1 MPRTIGDWTRDK
13 LKVLEDY
20 LPAYLGATT
29 PALERIYVDGF
40 AGPGTNILQ
49 GQDRVIDGS
58 PLIALSARA
67 VSGTRFSRLYFIEK
81 DPDLAAE
88 LERSV
93 AERGE
98 SSRVTVICGDAN
110 VELPKAVQAHHKRAP
125 IFVFLDPQ
133 GIDPRWDTI
142 QAIAQWKTE
151 LLINFPF
158 GMAIN
163 RNLQSP
169 KVTAYFGNDEW
180 QQFWRLSGRTPIR
193 ELLDHYKKGL
203 VSLGYK
209 YTTADDRLIK
219 TQGNK
224 PLYYLIFVSQVDIGP
239 RIMNSVLR
247 QPDARGQARLF

>member
-1 MPRTIGDWTRDK
+1 MPRTVGDWTRDK
-13 LKVLEDY
+13 LKILEDY

-29 PALERIYVDGF
+29 KALERIYVDAF

-67 VSGTRFSRLYFIEK
+67 MNGTKFSHLYFIEK

-88 LERSV
+88 LQSSV

-98 SSRVTVICGDAN
+98 SSRATVICGDAN
-110 VELPKAVQAHHKRAP
+110 VELPKAVQARHMRAP
-125 IFVFLDPQ
+125 IFVFLDPE
-133 GIDPRWDTI
+133 GIDPQWDTI
-142 QAIAQWKTE
+142 QSISQWKTE

-169 KVTAYFGNDEW
+169 KVTAYFGNDKW
-180 QQFWRLSGRTPIR
+180 QQLWRLSGRTPTR

-203 VSLGYK
+203 FSLGYK
-209 YTTADDRLIK
+209 YTTTDDRLIK

-224 PLYYLIFVSQVDIGP
+224 RLYYLVFVSKVDVGA
-239 RIMNSVLR
+239 RIMNSVLK
-247 QPDARGQARLF
+247 QPDARGQGQLL

>member
-1 MPRTIGDWTRDK
+1 MPGTIGDWTRDK
-13 LKVLEDY
+13 LKILEDY

-29 PALERIYVDGF
+29 RAWDRIYVDGF
-40 AGPGTNILQ
+40 AGPGTNILERE
-49 GQDRVIDGS
+49 DRVIDGS

-67 VSGTRFSRLYFIEK
+67 PNGTKFTHLYFIEK
-81 DPDLAAE
+81 EHDLAAE
-88 LERSV
+88 LERKV

-98 SSRVTVICGDAN
+98 SGRVTVICGDVNA
-110 VELPKAVQAHHKRAP
+110 ELPKVVHAYHKTAP
-125 IFVFLDPQ
+125 IFVFLDPY

-142 QAIAQWKTE
+142 QSIARWKTE

-163 RNLQSP
+163 RNLESP
-169 KVTAYFGNDEW
+169 KVTAYFGNDKW
-180 QQFWRLSGRTPIR
+180 QQLWPPSGRTPIR

-209 YTTADDRLIK
+209 YTTPIDRLIK
-219 TQGNK
+219 TQGNTR
-224 PLYYLIFVSQVDIGP
+224 LYYLVFVSKVDVGA

-247 QPDARGQARLF
+247 QPDARVQSQLL

>member
-1 MPRTIGDWTRDK
+1 MPRTVGDWTRDK
-13 LKVLEDY
+13 LKILEDY

-29 PALERIYVDGF
+29 KALERIYVDGF

-49 GQDRVIDGS
+49 RERKVIDGS

-67 VSGTRFSRLYFIEK
+67 LSGTRFSHLYFIEK
-81 DPDLAAE
+81 DHDLAAE

-110 VELPKAVQAHHKRAP
+110 VELPKAVQVHHKLAP

-151 LLINFPF
+151 LPINFPF

-169 KVTAYFGNDEW
+169 KVSAYFGNDEW
-180 QQFWRLSGRTPIR
+180 QQFWRLSGRTPTR
-193 ELLDHYKKGL
+193 ELLDHYKNGL
-203 VSLGYK
+203 ASLGYK
-209 YTTADDRLIK
+209 YTTTVDRLIK
-219 TQGNK
+219 TQGNTR
-224 PLYYLIFVSQVDIGP
+224 LYYLVFVSKVDVGAQ
-239 RIMNSVLR
+239 IMNSVLR
-247 QPDARGQARLF
+247 QPDARGQGQLL